1 MAVTLQQTWHKV
13 IGVHKWA
20 AAFQLSHL
28 HTVCLLRCSLITPTN
43 SAGSVMCC
51 ASCNNVPHSNHTLL
65 IFETVQMTTEV
76 LKNLHGV
83 KAGILPALHVLH
95 NLFMLVYS
103 YTGLERLDMHVNPA
117 ACLPSFRHSTWL
129 FAPPKQPRWDWIIG
143 HQHSAHKKAASCPAR
158 PLDRTASFSAAAPVT
173 TDKLVW
179 LSDAI
184 MRGDGARTT
193 REFDRISSR
202 FFLLMMRAAW

>member
-51 ASCNNVPHSNHTLL
+51 VSCNNVPHSNHTLL

-76 LKNLHGV
+76 LQNLQGV

-95 NLFMLVYS
+95 NFFVLVYS

-143 HQHSAHKKAASCPAR
+143 HQMHNTRRTKKPHLAR
-158 PLDRTASFSAAAPVT
+158 LDRWTAPPASVRQRLSPPINLYDWVMRSCVETALGPRGSLIGYRADFSF
-173 TDKLVW
+173 
-179 LSDAI
+179 
-184 MRGDGARTT
+184 
-193 REFDRISSR
+193 
-202 FFLLMMRAAW
+202 

>member
-20 AAFQLSHL
+20 TAFQLSHL

-51 ASCNNVPHSNHTLL
+51 ASCNNVRHSNHTLF

-76 LKNLHGV
+76 LQNLQGV

-95 NLFMLVYS
+95 NLFVLVYS

-117 ACLPSFRHSTWL
+117 ACLPSLRHMTVCN
-129 FAPPKQPRWDWIIG
+129 PKTTEVRLNYWASDA
-143 HQHSAHKKAASCPAR
+143 QHSAHKKSRILPG
-158 PLDRTASFSAAAPVT
+158 SSAGPHRQLQCGSVCH
-173 TDKLVW
+173 LW
-179 LSDAI
+179 
-184 MRGDGARTT
+184 
-193 REFDRISSR
+193 
-202 FFLLMMRAAW
+202 